1 MKKLLPVIA
10 LMMACAPSEE
20 KFEAENISLICEK
33 AFECTPEEDREA
45 LDSIGLWFFGAD
57 VEECKT
63 IYTEA
68 TSDVNIDTAI
78 TNDLVYD
85 KQAAK
90 DCLNELEAL
99 TCEEI
104 GDGNITGPSCENVYT
119 EAE

>member
-1 MKKLLPVIA
+1 MKKTLPVIA
-10 LMMACAPSEE
+10 LITACAPSEE
-20 KFEAENISLICEK
+20 KFETENIALICEK

-45 LDSIGLWFFGAD
+45 LENIGLWFFGAD

-68 TSDVNIDTAI
+68 TSDVNVDTAI
-78 TNDLVYD
+78 TNDFVYD

-90 DCLNELEAL
+90 ECLKEIEAL

-119 EAE
+119 KAE

>member
-1 MKKLLPVIA
+1 MT
-10 LMMACAPSEE
+10 ACAPSEE
-20 KFEAENISLICEK
+20 KFEAGNISLICEK
-33 AFECTPEEDREA
+33 TFECTPEENG
-45 LDSIGLWFFGAD
+45 LGVGLWFLGSD

-63 IYTEA
+63 ILTDA
-68 TSDVNIDTAI
+68 TSSEEVDTAI

-104 GDGNITGPSCENVYT
+104 GDGNITAPSCENVYT

>member
-1 MKKLLPVIA
+1 MKKLIPVIA
-10 LMMACAPSEE
+10 IITACAPSEE

-33 AFECTPEEDREA
+33 TFECTPEEDREA
-45 LDSIGLWFFGAD
+45 LENTGFWFFGAD

-63 IYTEA
+63 ILTDA
-68 TSDVNIDTAI
+68 TSSEEVDTAI
-78 TNDLVYD
+78 TSDFVYD

-104 GDGNITGPSCENVYT
+104 GDGNITAPSCENVYT